1 MPQLVLTHP
10 ASPERLALLLTPRD
24 DLVGERVTGPGRFEL
39 ADGPF
44 RTWERTVVSSP
55 EIAPE
60 TPAETS
66 PGPAASTEARADDTI
81 TETIRFRLAI
91 PIWSLLFTPVVYGW
105 LRKGPRRR
113 EPLTKMPWWA
123 PPNRLDARTST
134 TLGLLASV
142 GLVTGYLGTL
152 LTQTNTYIRTDF
164 DVSTDDVGFMLA
176 AVRIGAL
183 LALAIVVV
191 SDRRGRSRVLTI
203 TAVAACVL
211 TATGA
216 LAPGLVWLGA
226 SQTIAR
232 ALSTAMALILS
243 VMAVEETPAGS
254 RAYAVSLLT
263 MTAGL
268 GAGIA
273 VMLLFVADLG
283 AGAWRILYVV
293 PLLTAVPL
301 ARMWHGLPETRRF
314 AVAQKHRA
322 GRRVGATPPRAH
334 LRRLLLLAASGMFL
348 ALFVAPASGFQ
359 NDYLRTDHGYSAV
372 QITLFTILTN
382 TPAGI
387 GIVVGGKLADTHG
400 RRLVGAIGVAA
411 GALFT
416 LFMYLGSGW
425 AIWGWSLGASVIG
438 AIAIPALAVY
448 GPELFPTEAR
458 GRANGIINLFA
469 VVGSAAGLALA
480 GKLADVFS
488 GGLPAAMSVLVV
500 GPAIVFG
507 LILLFYPETA
517 SRELEELNPEDAPL
531 AKTLLELEGLDL

>member
-10 ASPERLALLLTPRD
+10 AGPERLALLLAPRD
-24 DLVGERVTGPGRFEL
+24 DLVAERVTGPGRFEL

-44 RTWERTVVSSP
+44 RTWERTVVPSP
-55 EIAPE
+55 DGA
-60 TPAETS
+60 
-66 PGPAASTEARADDTI
+66 TI

-91 PIWSLLFTPVVYGW
+91 PIWSVLFTPVVYGW
-105 LRKGPRRR
+105 LRKGPNRS
-113 EPLTKMPWWA
+113 EPLTRMPWWA

-164 DVSTDDVGFMLA
+164 GVSTDDVGFMLA

-183 LALAIVVV
+183 LALAIVVL

-203 TAVAACVL
+203 TAVAACVM

-273 VMLLFVADLG
+273 VMLLFIADLG
-283 AGAWRILYVV
+283 AGAWRVLYVV
-293 PLLTAVPL
+293 PLLTAIPL
-301 ARMWHGLPETRRF
+301 ARMWHRLPETRRF
-314 AVAQKHRA
+314 TVA
-322 GRRVGATPPRAH
+322 RRNRTERRPGTTPPRAH
-334 LRRLLLLAASGMFL
+334 LRRLILLAASGMFL

-411 GALFT
+411 GALLT

-517 SRELEELNPEDAPL
+517 ARELEELNPEDAPL
-531 AKTLLELEGLDL
+531 AKTLLELDGLDL